1 MRLADLLSDD
11 LIALPME
18 AGDIQEALQ
27 MLLSRAWGDHP
38 EEARKLAGEL
48 ASGSVGQVV
57 RVNENV
63 VLVVATVE
71 ALEAT
76 SASLGLAKAPFGV
89 SAEGGGTATTA
100 RAVLVLLSPRGLL
113 ELRAEVMPTLVRA
126 LGDEDLTRQLLAAES
141 IGGVRAIKELM
152 DTEVRERF
160 LVTDALT
167 PVKYRVYPDTPLSEV
182 VDLIVRRGLR
192 AVPVVGERYEVLGL
206 ITAGDV
212 FEHLLPRRGSTEE
225 EPESQGASLLA
236 RDLMTRSV
244 LCVSEDQPLIE
255 AASIMVNRNVDQLPV
270 VRAGELVGSLTREAI
285 LRILFTGRTET

>member
-1 MRLADLLSDD
+1 M
-11 LIALPME
+11 
-18 AGDIQEALQ
+18 
-27 MLLSRAWGDHP
+27 
-38 EEARKLAGEL
+38 
-48 ASGSVGQVV
+48 GQVV

-76 SASLGLAKAPFGV
+76 SASLGLGKAPFGV

-285 LRILFTGRTET
+285 LRIWSPVGRKHEPGMEQQ